1 MKKQERPRSVIL
13 SKRANI
19 FYLERCRVLQRNES
33 VVYLTDTGSDVESY
47 FNIPDRNTAFLL
59 LGTGT
64 SITNSAIRKLSES
77 NVLVG
82 FAGGGG
88 SPLVSACDMTFLLPQ
103 DEYRP
108 TEYMQAWMRM
118 WVDDLARLEVGKS
131 LLRTRMEWARKAWL
145 DHGLSLPPDLCDRFE
160 SGIQRSESAT
170 QLLSAEAG
178 WAKELYGF
186 LARHWSVEGFQRE
199 EGKNAGESV
208 SDIAN
213 GLIDHG
219 NYLAYGYAATALH
232 ALGIP
237 YAMPV
242 LHGKTRRG
250 GLVFDVADL
259 VKDSLVMPTAFEMA
273 AKKGSERDLNREFR
287 GRVIETAHESKSLS
301 KMIDT
306 IKALCQ

>member
-13 SKRANI
+13 SKRANV

-33 VVYLTDTGSDVESY
+33 VVYLTDTGEDVESY

-77 NVLVG
+77 NVVVG

-88 SPLVSACDMTFLLPQ
+88 SPLVAACDMTFLLPQ

-108 TEYMQAWMRM
+108 TEYMQAWMRI
-118 WVDDLARLEVGKS
+118 WADEHARIDVGRS
-131 LLRTRMEWARKAWL
+131 LLRIRMEWAREAWSA
-145 DHGLSLPPDLCDRFE
+145 HGLALPADLCDRLE
-160 SGIQRSESAT
+160 SSIQKAGTAT
-170 QLLSAEAG
+170 QLLSAEAQ
-178 WAKELYGF
+178 WAKGLYGF
-186 LARHWSVEGFQRE
+186 LARHWSIRDFHRD
-199 EGKNAGESV
+199 EGKQATGSAADV
-208 SDIAN
+208 AN

-259 VKDSLVMPTAFEMA
+259 VKDSLVLPVAFEMA
-273 AKKGSERDLNREFR
+273 VKKGGDRHLNREFR
-287 GRVIETAHESKSLS
+287 RSVIDSAHETRALS
-301 KMIDT
+301 RMIDT
-306 IKALCQ
+306 MKSFCL